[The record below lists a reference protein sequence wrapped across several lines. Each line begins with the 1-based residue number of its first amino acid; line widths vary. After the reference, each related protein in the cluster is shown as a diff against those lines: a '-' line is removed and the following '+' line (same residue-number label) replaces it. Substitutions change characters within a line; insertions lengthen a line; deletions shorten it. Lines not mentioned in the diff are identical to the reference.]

1 MLGQVL
7 LSVVLILGACLGCSA
22 YLLRW
27 SKRHPSAAAA
37 CLKKP
42 CCRKT
47 LGCLG
52 VRQRVERWLTVAQ
65 PLSSSAGGAGGA
77 TAAAAL
83 TAKLPPSAGSPPPPG
98 EAAAASGAGLSK
110 LEESGA
116 ALVPSKAGQPQAPS
130 TLQALQAPG
139 AQAPSTRTLRA
150 LDAPADGPA
159 AYAAASALAVGGGG
173 GAEGPGEASLALA
186 RTALDDG
193 TNVGLRGAH
202 PGAQPPSPS
211 LIATLPSTPHELVQS
226 WQRLDELRRQTALV
240 SIIDARR
247 QDKLLLGHQVAAGG
261 GLRPYLA
268 VWDTVPVQYSGGGG
282 GAAGGGLAQPA
293 VNNPL
298 AAATA
303 VSEVPVQRAFKSPAV
318 DAYLCNF

>member
-1 MLGQVL
+1 MQPAPQGA
-7 LSVVLILGACLGCSA
+7 VVIPAD
-22 YLLRW
+22 
-27 SKRHPSAAAA
+27 H
-37 CLKKP
+37 
-42 CCRKT
+42 
-47 LGCLG
+47 
-52 VRQRVERWLTVAQ
+52 VRVQ
-65 PLSSSAGGAGGA
+65 PHW
-77 TAAAAL
+77 
-83 TAKLPPSAGSPPPPG
+83 
-98 EAAAASGAGLSK
+98 
-110 LEESGA
+110 
-116 ALVPSKAGQPQAPS
+116 QAPS
-130 TLQALQAPG
+130 TLPVQALQAPG

-173 GAEGPGEASLALA
+173 CAEGPGEASLALA

-226 WQRLDELRRQTALV
+226 WQRLDELRRQTASV

-247 QDKLLLGHQVAAGG
+247 QDRLLLGHQIAAGG

-268 VWDTVPVQYSGGGG
+268 VWDAAPARPGGGG

-303 VSEVPVQRAFKSPAV
+303 GSEVPAQRAFKSPAV
-318 DAYLCNF
+318 DAYPCNF